1 MKKGLEKFY
10 DLVASFEALPSIGKK
25 TAQRLAYHIV
35 MNDNYS
41 GIKISH
47 CIENAITNITKCIQC
62 GAMSQNEICE
72 ICLDDTKNRSQ
83 MCLVQ
88 SAKDIFFINE
98 SKQFDGIFFVI
109 TSLEKQ
115 EIDNLKKFIED
126 NKIINILFAL
136 TPSLSNDSF
145 MLFIEDNLSKYNIN
159 FTKIAQ
165 GVPTGVSLENVD
177 ILSLGKAIQSQI
189 KI

>member
-10 DLVASFEALPSIGKK
+10 DLVSSFEALPTIGKK

-47 CIENAITNITKCIQC
+47 CIENAIKNIKKCIKC
-62 GAMSQNEICE
+62 GSMSQNEICE
-72 ICLDDTKNRSQ
+72 ICLDETKNRNK

-88 SAKDIFFINE
+88 SAKDIFYINE

-109 TSLEKQ
+109 EKLEKE
-115 EIDNLKKFIED
+115 EINNLKIFVED
-126 NKIINILFAL
+126 NSITHVLFAL

-145 MLFIEDNLSKYNIN
+145 ILFIEDNLSKYNIN

-177 ILSLGKAIQSQI
+177 VLSLGKAIQSQT